1 MTDKARIKIA
11 AAVTAMFLGAVSAAG
26 VMAHSNGPS
35 TPATAVSQAT
45 APRQPGS
52 ASQPN
57 ATPGWHEQAEH
68 D

>member
-26 VMAHSNGPS
+26 VMAHSNRPS
-35 TPATAVSQAT
+35 TPAAAVSHAT

-52 ASQPN
+52 TSQPN
-57 ATPGWHEQAEH
+57 AAAKWHEAEH